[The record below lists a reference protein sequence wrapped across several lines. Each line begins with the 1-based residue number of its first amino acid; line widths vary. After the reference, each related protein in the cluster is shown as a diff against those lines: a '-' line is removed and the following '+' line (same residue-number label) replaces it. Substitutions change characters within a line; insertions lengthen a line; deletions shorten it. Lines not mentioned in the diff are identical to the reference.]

1 MANGNLTKKEPKIV
15 ENDHK
20 SLKKSKNYQKGLKIV
35 KNGQK
40 NPTNLDFKKTG
51 KNTSNMKFMIWA
63 WLYHATPSCGNIYN
77 Y

>member
-20 SLKKSKNYQKGLKIV
+20 SLKKIQKSSKMAKKP
-35 KNGQK
+35 
-40 NPTNLDFKKTG
+40 PTNLDFKKTG

-63 WLYHATPSCGNIYN
+63 WLYDATPSCGNIYN